1 MRIGVLTSGGDCS
14 GLNAVIRAVVRRAV
28 HGYGFEVYGIHKATH
43 GFLSRPVDAVQL
55 TPGDVSG
62 LVGRGGTVLE
72 TTNKGDPFAY
82 PDGQGGFIDRSEI
95 IGQGYHEL
103 GLDALIGIGG
113 DGSLGILDRL
123 ARQSGWKLVG
133 VPKTID
139 NDLGHTEAAIGFN
152 TAVNVVTEALDR
164 LDATAASHSRVMVLE
179 VMGRD
184 AGHIAL
190 NGGLAGG
197 AHVILIPEIP
207 YDIDVVCHHLE
218 ERRRSGRN
226 HSLVVV
232 AEAAVAPEGDQRM
245 QTLAQG
251 EKRYGG
257 VGQRVADAIA
267 ERTGAETRVTV
278 LGHVQ
283 RGGSPVAFD
292 RVIACAFGVAA
303 VDLCAAGTFG
313 RMVAWQTR
321 EVVDIPMGDAISH
334 YQAVEL
340 ESCLVKTARGLGIT
354 FGDR

>member
-43 GFLSRPVDAVQL
+43 GFATRPVDAIKL

-82 PDGQGGFIDRSEI
+82 PDGKGGILDQSEK
-95 IGQGYHEL
+95 IGQGYHAI

-113 DGSLGILDRL
+113 DGSLAILDRL
-123 ARQSGWKLVG
+123 ARQSGWNFVG
-133 VPKTID
+133 IPKTID
-139 NDLGHTEAAIGFN
+139 NDLGHTEASIGFN
-152 TAVNVVTEALDR
+152 SAVAVATEALDR
-164 LDATAASHSRVMVLE
+164 LDVTAASHSRVMVLE

-190 NGGLAGG
+190 NAGIAGG

-207 YDIDVVCHHLE
+207 YDIDTVCRYLE

-226 HSLVVV
+226 HSLVIV
-232 AEAAVAPEGDQRM
+232 AEAATAPTGDRAM

-251 EKRYGG
+251 EMRYGG
-257 VGQRVADAIA
+257 VGQQVAAAIA

-283 RGGSPVAFD
+283 RGGSPVAAD
-292 RVIACAFGVAA
+292 RVLASAFGVAA
-303 VDLCAAGTFG
+303 VDLCAEGKFG
-313 RMVAWQTR
+313 RMVAWQHR
-321 EVVDIPMGDAISH
+321 QVIDIPIADAIGS
-334 YQAVEL
+334 YQAVDPED
-340 ESCLVKTARGLGIT
+340 CLVKTARGLGIT